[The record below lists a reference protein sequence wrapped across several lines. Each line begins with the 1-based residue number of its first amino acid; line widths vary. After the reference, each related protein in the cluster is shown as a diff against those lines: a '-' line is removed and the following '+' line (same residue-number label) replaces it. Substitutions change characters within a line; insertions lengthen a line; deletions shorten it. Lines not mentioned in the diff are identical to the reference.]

1 MSPQSGIHVAPS
13 KGAGDENFPVGSWLL
28 PAKLRP
34 YVAQFYA
41 VVRAA
46 DDIAD
51 HPSLSGDE
59 KLSRL
64 DAFDAAL
71 GGAEA
76 ASDEYAVAAR
86 LAASLR
92 TIDVPVDH
100 ARNLLKAFK
109 QDAVKNRY
117 DDWDDLLG
125 YCLYSANPVGRFLLD
140 LHGET
145 GGETGGETEA
155 GHAASD
161 ALCTALQI
169 INHLQDCQDDYR
181 DLDRVYI
188 PLDYFAAA
196 GITVEALDGSRSS
209 SNFRWVLDRCLD
221 RVDELLIEARPL
233 ASTIRHP
240 GMRREASVIVA
251 LAEALAH
258 ELRRRDPLG
267 ERVVLSGGGKIVC
280 AIRGILRAAFASAP
294 SRDALAAAFAC
305 NLVRRSGSSFYGAMR
320 LLPKP
325 KREGMYAIYA
335 FCRVVDDI
343 ADGPGPEDDKR
354 CDLAAWH
361 DRILALYQGA
371 PSDLLTQALAA
382 PVARFG
388 LRRDDLIEILR
399 GVEMDTRG
407 SLCAPSLEELE
418 LYCSRVAGAVGL
430 CSVRVFACRDP
441 GADDF
446 ALAVGAALQFT
457 NILRDVAEDA
467 AEGRLYLPREALDAA
482 GIVTLEPLAV
492 LADPH
497 LPEACAFLAEIA
509 RRRFVEASRLLASM
523 GASDRKSLRPAVV
536 MMTVYERLLERLV
549 AGGWRRPEE
558 RVKLPRWENMWIA
571 LRYGVL

>member
-1 MSPQSGIHVAPS
+1 MSPQSGIRVAPS

-28 PAKLRP
+28 PAKARP

-51 HPSLSGDE
+51 HPSLSAE
-59 KLSRL
+59 AKLSRL

-71 GGAEA
+71 AGAQPA
-76 ASDEYAVAAR
+76 PDDCAVAAR
-86 LAASLR
+86 LATGLR
-92 TIDVPVDH
+92 SIGQPTDH

-109 QDAVKNRY
+109 QDAVKHRY
-117 DDWDDLLG
+117 DEWDDLLG

-140 LHGET
+140 LHGESD
-145 GGETGGETEA
+145 A

-161 ALCTALQI
+161 ALCAALQI
-169 INHLQDCQDDYR
+169 INHLQDCRDDYR
-181 DLDRVYI
+181 ALDRVYL
-188 PLDYFAAA
+188 PLDYFSAV
-196 GITVEALDGSRSS
+196 GIGVEALDAARASPKL
-209 SNFRWVLDRCLD
+209 RWVLDRCLD
-221 RVDELLIEARPL
+221 GVDELLVTARPL
-233 ASTIRHP
+233 ASSIRHS

-267 ERVVLSGGGKIVC
+267 ERVVLSGGGKIAC
-280 AIRGILRAAFASAP
+280 AVKGVLRAAFEATP
-294 SRDALAAAFAC
+294 SRDDLAAGFAGA
-305 NLVRRSGSSFYGAMR
+305 LVRRSGSSFYGAMR

-335 FCRVVDDI
+335 FCREVDDI
-343 ADGPGPEDDKR
+343 ADGPCALAAKR
-354 CDLAAWH
+354 RALAAWR
-361 DRILALYQGA
+361 DEIEALYRGR
-371 PSDLLTQALAA
+371 PSRVLTQALAA

-388 LRRDDLIEILR
+388 LRRDHLIEIIE

-407 SLCAPSLEELE
+407 SLQAPSLEELE

-430 CSVRVFACRDP
+430 LSVRVFGCADP
-441 GADDF
+441 RADDF
-446 ALAVGAALQFT
+446 ARAVGKALQFT

-482 GIVTLEPLAV
+482 GITSRDALRVV
-492 LADPH
+492 ADPQ
-497 LPEACAFLAEIA
+497 LTEACAFLATIA
-509 RRRFVEASRLLASM
+509 RQRFNQADDLLSAM
-523 GASDRKSLRPAVV
+523 AIDDRKSLRPAVV
-536 MMTVYERLLERLV
+536 MMMVYKRLLDRLV
-549 AGGWRRPEE
+549 AGGWRRPER
-558 RVKLPRWENMWIA
+558 RVSLPRWENMWIA